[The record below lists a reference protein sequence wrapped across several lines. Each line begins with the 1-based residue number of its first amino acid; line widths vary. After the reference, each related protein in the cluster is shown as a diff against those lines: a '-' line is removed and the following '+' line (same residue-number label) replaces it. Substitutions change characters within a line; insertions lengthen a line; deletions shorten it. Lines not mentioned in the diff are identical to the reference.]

1 VINFFWQGC
10 LQPLSEPAHLMLLLA
25 FGLLL
30 GQQEKHSLR
39 LGLALFVLSLILAL
53 VFTYFLPPLQYN
65 ELILLLLALIL
76 SLLVIFKLRLPISL
90 GVCLSLGTALLIGL
104 DSKLPSIP
112 GLASSKIYLYA
123 LGIGL
128 STSLILTL
136 VASLSFYLNKLL
148 AGIAVRIL
156 GAWIAAGSLIVLALF
171 VHLLLKAP

>member
-1 VINFFWQGC
+1 MINFFWQGC

-30 GQQEKHSLR
+30 GQQEKRSLR
-39 LGLALFVLSLILAL
+39 LGLGLFVLSLILAL
-53 VFTYFLPPLQYN
+53 AFTYFLPQLQYN

-104 DSKLPSIP
+104 DSRLPSIP

-156 GAWIAAGSLIVLALF
+156 
-171 VHLLLKAP
+171 

>member
-1 VINFFWQGC
+1 MINFFWQGC

-30 GQQEKHSLR
+30 GQQEKRSLR
-39 LGLALFVLSLILAL
+39 LGLGLFVLSLILAL
-53 VFTYFLPPLQYN
+53 AFTYFLPQLQYN

-90 GVCLSLGTALLIGL
+90 GVCLSLGTSLLIGL
-104 DSKLPSIP
+104 DSRLPSIP

-156 GAWIAAGSLIVLALF
+156 GAWIAAGSLMVLALF